1 MNTDRHSF
9 KSDQTDALSL
19 SVYNVGYEK
28 CQGLHS
34 WGSGV
39 RDHYLIHHII
49 SGKGVY
55 KTPQGEY
62 HLSAGDTFLIYPYT
76 VITYTADKN
85 DPWEYY
91 WAGFNGSDAEFIL
104 DRAGFTRECPVI
116 SADFGSELKDSLE
129 RIYRLSGNRS
139 SDLVKMTGS
148 FTSRWAFLWNAREV
162 KAVLGAPQRDMSQ
175 RRKTTLHTTT
185 PLG

>member
-49 SGKGVY
+49 SGKGV
-55 KTPQGEY
+55 
-62 HLSAGDTFLIYPYT
+62 
-76 VITYTADKN
+76 
-85 DPWEYY
+85 YY

-139 SDLVKMTGS
+139 SDLVKMTGQLYITLGILMERS
-148 FTSRWAFLWNAREV
+148 GSQNRSGSTAKGYV
-162 KAVLGAPQRDMSQ
+162 TKAKNYIAHNYTLGIGVD
-175 RRKTTLHTTT
+175 
-185 PLG
+185 

>member
-55 KTPQGEY
+55 RESIALAQGT
-62 HLSAGDTFLIYPYT
+62 LF
-76 VITYTADKN
+76 
-85 DPWEYY
+85 
-91 WAGFNGSDAEFIL
+91 
-104 DRAGFTRECPVI
+104 
-116 SADFGSELKDSLE
+116 
-129 RIYRLSGNRS
+129 
-139 SDLVKMTGS
+139 S
-148 FTSRWAFLWNAREV
+148 FTH
-162 KAVLGAPQRDMSQ
+162 
-175 RRKTTLHTTT
+175 TL
-185 PLG
+185 L

>member
-85 DPWEYY
+85 DPTGQASTALTLNLSLIVQASQESVPLSPQTLE
-91 WAGFNGSDAEFIL
+91 ASLKTVLNAFI
-104 DRAGFTRECPVI
+104 V
-116 SADFGSELKDSLE
+116 
-129 RIYRLSGNRS
+129 
-139 SDLVKMTGS
+139 LVETE
-148 FTSRWAFLWNAREV
+148 A
-162 KAVLGAPQRDMSQ
+162 Q
-175 RRKTTLHTTT
+175 TL
-185 PLG
+185 

>member
-91 WAGFNGSDAEFIL
+91 L
-104 DRAGFTRECPVI
+104 
-116 SADFGSELKDSLE
+116 SL
-129 RIYRLSGNRS
+129 I
-139 SDLVKMTGS
+139 
-148 FTSRWAFLWNAREV
+148 
-162 KAVLGAPQRDMSQ
+162 
-175 RRKTTLHTTT
+175 HI
-185 PLG
+185 

>member
-76 VITYTADKN
+76 VKHTLPTRTTHGNTTGQASTALTLNLSLIVQASQESVPLSPQTLEASLKTVLN
-85 DPWEYY
+85 
-91 WAGFNGSDAEFIL
+91 AFI
-104 DRAGFTRECPVI
+104 V
-116 SADFGSELKDSLE
+116 
-129 RIYRLSGNRS
+129 
-139 SDLVKMTGS
+139 LVETE
-148 FTSRWAFLWNAREV
+148 A
-162 KAVLGAPQRDMSQ
+162 Q
-175 RRKTTLHTTT
+175 TL
-185 PLG
+185 

>member
-62 HLSAGDTFLIYPYT
+62 HRRES
-76 VITYTADKN
+76 ITLAQGTL
-85 DPWEYY
+85 
-91 WAGFNGSDAEFIL
+91 F
-104 DRAGFTRECPVI
+104 
-116 SADFGSELKDSLE
+116 
-129 RIYRLSGNRS
+129 
-139 SDLVKMTGS
+139 S
-148 FTSRWAFLWNAREV
+148 FT
-162 KAVLGAPQRDMSQ
+162 P
-175 RRKTTLHTTT
+175 TL
-185 PLG
+185 L